1 MKLFPAIDKFE
12 KSYFSFLLAF
22 LPLSFI
28 AGNLV
33 INSNIILILLSAILF
48 YRKKIFSLNYLLI
61 DKLIFSYFFLI
72 IFTGI
77 YNDIQMKIFHEEF
90 SDFRGNFYTTM
101 KSFLFLKYL
110 LLYLVLRYLIDKDIL
125 KLKIFFTICSLASVF
140 VCFDIFFQ
148 FINGKDIF
156 GFVSPGY
163 LNADGRKLGGP
174 FGDELIAGGYIQRFS
189 LFAFFTIPIFYK
201 NSLNKFQIYI
211 IPFLLIVFIIGI
223 ILSGNRMP
231 FLLYLALLTLILLFQ
246 KQARKFFFPLIFL
259 VSITFF
265 AAFNFNLKVK
275 ENFINFYFQINQIKT
290 ALFSN
295 DSSYKNTPFYIRE
308 FATFYDT
315 WRLNKYIG
323 GGVKNF
329 RYYCHE
335 RENID
340 KNSKFVCNMHPHNY
354 YLEILTET
362 GVIGFSI
369 LIYIVFVALY
379 MTLYKKYFSK
389 ISLQNN
395 NIIIPFIFLFFIEMF
410 PIKSTGSF
418 FTTGNSTYLFLILGV
433 LVGLSQKDN
442 LIEKK
447 I

>member
-1 MKLFPAIDKFE
+1 M
-12 KSYFSFLLAF
+12 
-22 LPLSFI
+22 
-28 AGNLV
+28 
-33 INSNIILILLSAILF
+33 
-48 YRKKIFSLNYLLI
+48 
-61 DKLIFSYFFLI
+61 
-72 IFTGI
+72 
-77 YNDIQMKIFHEEF
+77 
-90 SDFRGNFYTTM
+90 
-101 KSFLFLKYL
+101 
-110 LLYLVLRYLIDKDIL
+110 
-125 KLKIFFTICSLASVF
+125 
-140 VCFDIFFQ
+140 CFDIFFQ

-329 RYYCHE
+329 RYL
-335 RENID
+335 
-340 KNSKFVCNMHPHNY
+340 SK
-354 YLEILTET
+354 
-362 GVIGFSI
+362 
-369 LIYIVFVALY
+369 
-379 MTLYKKYFSK
+379 
-389 ISLQNN
+389 
-395 NIIIPFIFLFFIEMF
+395 
-410 PIKSTGSF
+410 
-418 FTTGNSTYLFLILGV
+418 
-433 LVGLSQKDN
+433 
-442 LIEKK
+442 
-447 I
+447 